1 MKLNIISSHSQFY
14 FQILQ
19 SSTTT
24 KHKHTPTRQHT
35 YNLTNPKS
43 TQLQQTTTQQIQNPL
58 NFYKE
63 PKSQNHQN
71 KNKNI
76 KPKQKKL
83 DLEPP
88 DTPPKLHHH
97 KTNITTTKNTKSN
110 KERGEERDQITPP
123 HPPDR
128 TTTPTTRP
136 DRTTTPPS
144 IHHITETNFHYW
156 CVAYLLSFG

>member
-24 KHKHTPTRQHT
+24 EHKHKPTRQHT
-35 YNLTNPKS
+35 NNLTNSKS

-71 KNKNI
+71 KNKNKNI
-76 KPKQKKL
+76 KPKQKKKL
-83 DLEPP
+83 DLEPLNH
-88 DTPPKLHHH
+88 TTIAPPKLQHHQ
-97 KTNITTTKNTKSN
+97 TDITTTKNTESDKD
-110 KERGEERDQITPP
+110 RGEERDQITPP
-123 HPPDR
+123 CPPDR
-128 TTTPTTRP
+128 TTTRTPRP
-136 DRTTTPPS
+136 DHTITLPS
-144 IHHITETNFHYW
+144 IHHTTKTDFHY
-156 CVAYLLSFG
+156 